1 MDTQQ
6 LLQQLQQ
13 QNTALKIRVFD
24 AEEEL
29 NHFKTNIQQFL
40 NGVADL
46 LQQDQITLQT
56 IYDYI
61 KEIQVESQKETTNDS
76 EENDET
82 LLLEENNKNK

>member
-1 MDTQQ
+1 MKMDQTQ

-13 QNTALKIRVFD
+13 QNAALKIRVFD

-29 NHFKTNIQQFL
+29 NHIKTNIQQFL

-56 IYDYI
+56 VYDYI
-61 KEIQVESQKETTNDS
+61 KNSQDTTIESAEEKS
-76 EENDET
+76 EDT
-82 LLLEENNKNK
+82 LLLEGKE

>member
-1 MDTQQ
+1 MDQTQ

-13 QNTALKIRVFD
+13 QNAALKIRVFD

-29 NHFKTNIQQFL
+29 THIKTNVQQFL

-56 IYDYI
+56 VYDYI
-61 KEIQVESQKETTNDS
+61 KNSQDTATELAEEKS
-76 EENDET
+76 EDT
-82 LLLEENNKNK
+82 LLLEGKE

>member
-1 MDTQQ
+1 MKMDQTQ

-13 QNTALKIRVFD
+13 QNAALKIRVFD

-29 NHFKTNIQQFL
+29 NHIKTNVQSFL

-56 IYDYI
+56 VYDYI
-61 KEIQVESQKETTNDS
+61 KNSQDTTTESAEEKS
-76 EENDET
+76 EDT
-82 LLLEENNKNK
+82 LLLEDKE

>member
-1 MDTQQ
+1 MDQTQ

-13 QNTALKIRVFD
+13 QNAALKIRVFD

-29 NHFKTNIQQFL
+29 NHIKTNVQSFL

-56 IYDYI
+56 VYDYI
-61 KEIQVESQKETTNDS
+61 KNIQDTTTESAEEKS
-76 EENDET
+76 EDT
-82 LLLEENNKNK
+82 LLLEGKE

>member
-1 MDTQQ
+1 MDQTQ

-13 QNTALKIRVFD
+13 QNAALKIRVFD

-29 NHFKTNIQQFL
+29 NHIKTNVQSFL

-56 IYDYI
+56 VYDCI
-61 KEIQVESQKETTNDS
+61 KNSQDTTTESAEEKS
-76 EENDET
+76 EDT
-82 LLLEENNKNK
+82 LLLEGKE

>member
-1 MDTQQ
+1 MKMDQTQ

-13 QNTALKIRVFD
+13 QNAALKIRVFD

-29 NHFKTNIQQFL
+29 THIKTNVQSFL

-56 IYDYI
+56 VYDYI
-61 KEIQVESQKETTNDS
+61 KNSQDTATESAEEKS
-76 EENDET
+76 EDT
-82 LLLEENNKNK
+82 LLLEGKE

>member
-1 MDTQQ
+1 MKMDKTQ

-13 QNTALKIRVFD
+13 QNAALKIRVFD

-29 NHFKTNIQQFL
+29 NHIKTNVQSFL

-56 IYDYI
+56 VYDYI
-61 KEIQVESQKETTNDS
+61 KNSQDTTTESAEEKS
-76 EENDET
+76 EDT
-82 LLLEENNKNK
+82 LLLEGKE

>member
-1 MDTQQ
+1 MKMDQTQ

-13 QNTALKIRVFD
+13 QNAALKIRVFD

-29 NHFKTNIQQFL
+29 THIKTNVQQFL

-56 IYDYI
+56 VYDYI
-61 KEIQVESQKETTNDS
+61 KNTQDTTTESAEEKS
-76 EENDET
+76 EDT
-82 LLLEENNKNK
+82 LLLEGKE

>member
-1 MDTQQ
+1 MKMDQTQ

-13 QNTALKIRVFD
+13 QNAALKIRVFD

-29 NHFKTNIQQFL
+29 NHIKTNVQSFL

-56 IYDYI
+56 VYDYI
-61 KEIQVESQKETTNDS
+61 KNSQDTTTESVEEKS
-76 EENDET
+76 EDT
-82 LLLEENNKNK
+82 LLLEGKE

>member
-1 MDTQQ
+1 MDQTQ

-13 QNTALKIRVFD
+13 QNAALKIRVFD

-29 NHFKTNIQQFL
+29 NHIKTNVQSFL

-56 IYDYI
+56 VYDYI
-61 KEIQVESQKETTNDS
+61 KNIQDTTTESDEEKS
-76 EENDET
+76 EDT
-82 LLLEENNKNK
+82 LLLEGKE

>member
-1 MDTQQ
+1 MKMDQTQ

-13 QNTALKIRVFD
+13 QNAALKIRVFD

-29 NHFKTNIQQFL
+29 NHIKTNVQSFL

-56 IYDYI
+56 VYDYI
-61 KEIQVESQKETTNDS
+61 KNSQDTTTESTEEKS
-76 EENDET
+76 EDT
-82 LLLEENNKNK
+82 LLLEGKE

>member
-1 MDTQQ
+1 MKMDQTQ

-29 NHFKTNIQQFL
+29 NHIKTNVQSFL

-56 IYDYI
+56 VYDYI
-61 KEIQVESQKETTNDS
+61 KNSQDTTTESAEEKS
-76 EENDET
+76 EDT
-82 LLLEENNKNK
+82 LLLEGKE

>member
-1 MDTQQ
+1 MDQTQ

-13 QNTALKIRVFD
+13 QNAALKIRVFD

-29 NHFKTNIQQFL
+29 NHIKTNIQQFL

-56 IYDYI
+56 VYDYI
-61 KEIQVESQKETTNDS
+61 KNSQNTTTESAEEKS
-76 EENDET
+76 EDT
-82 LLLEENNKNK
+82 LLLEGKE

>member
-1 MDTQQ
+1 MDQTQ

-13 QNTALKIRVFD
+13 QNAALKIRVFD

-29 NHFKTNIQQFL
+29 NHIKTNVQSFL

-56 IYDYI
+56 VYDYI
-61 KEIQVESQKETTNDS
+61 KNSQDVTTESAEEKS
-76 EENDET
+76 EDT
-82 LLLEENNKNK
+82 LLLEGKE

>member
-1 MDTQQ
+1 MKMDQTQ

-13 QNTALKIRVFD
+13 QNAALKIRVFD

-29 NHFKTNIQQFL
+29 NHIKTNVQSFL

-56 IYDYI
+56 VYDYI
-61 KEIQVESQKETTNDS
+61 KNSQDTTTESAEEKS
-76 EENDET
+76 EDT
-82 LLLEENNKNK
+82 LLLEGKE

>member
-1 MDTQQ
+1 MKMDQTQ

-13 QNTALKIRVFD
+13 QNAALKIRVFD

-29 NHFKTNIQQFL
+29 THIKTNVQSFL

-56 IYDYI
+56 VYDYV
-61 KEIQVESQKETTNDS
+61 KNSQYTTTESAEEKS
-76 EENDET
+76 EDT
-82 LLLEENNKNK
+82 LLLEGKE

>member
-1 MDTQQ
+1 MDQTQ

-13 QNTALKIRVFD
+13 QNATLKIRVFD

-29 NHFKTNIQQFL
+29 NHIKTNVQSFL

-56 IYDYI
+56 VYDYI
-61 KEIQVESQKETTNDS
+61 KNNQDTATESAEEKS
-76 EENDET
+76 EDT
-82 LLLEENNKNK
+82 LLLEGKE

>member
-1 MDTQQ
+1 MDQTQ

-13 QNTALKIRVFD
+13 QNAALKIRVFD

-29 NHFKTNIQQFL
+29 THIKTNVQQFL

-56 IYDYI
+56 VYDYI
-61 KEIQVESQKETTNDS
+61 KNTQDTTTESAEEKS
-76 EENDET
+76 EDT
-82 LLLEENNKNK
+82 LLLEGKE

>member
-1 MDTQQ
+1 MDQTQ

-13 QNTALKIRVFD
+13 QQQIAALKIRVFD

-29 NHFKTNIQQFL
+29 NHIKTNVQSFL

-56 IYDYI
+56 VYDYI
-61 KEIQVESQKETTNDS
+61 KNSQDTTTESAEEKS
-76 EENDET
+76 EDT
-82 LLLEENNKNK
+82 LLLEGKE

>member
-1 MDTQQ
+1 MDQTQ

-13 QNTALKIRVFD
+13 QNAALKIRVFD

-29 NHFKTNIQQFL
+29 NHIKTNVQSFL

-56 IYDYI
+56 VYDYI
-61 KEIQVESQKETTNDS
+61 KEIQDESPKEATDTDN
-76 EENDET
+76 NET
-82 LLLEENNKNK
+82 LLLEGKE

>member
-1 MDTQQ
+1 MDQTQ

-13 QNTALKIRVFD
+13 QNAALKIRVFD

-29 NHFKTNIQQFL
+29 NHIKTNVQSFL

-56 IYDYI
+56 VYDYI
-61 KEIQVESQKETTNDS
+61 KNSQDTTTESAEEKS
-76 EENDET
+76 EDP
-82 LLLEENNKNK
+82 LLLEGKEWVK

>member
-1 MDTQQ
+1 MDQTQ

-13 QNTALKIRVFD
+13 QNAALKIRVFD

-29 NHFKTNIQQFL
+29 NHIKTNVQSFL

-56 IYDYI
+56 VYDYI
-61 KEIQVESQKETTNDS
+61 KNSQDTTTESVEEKS
-76 EENDET
+76 EDT
-82 LLLEENNKNK
+82 LLLEGKE

>member
-1 MDTQQ
+1 MKMDQTQ

-13 QNTALKIRVFD
+13 QNAALKIRVFD

-29 NHFKTNIQQFL
+29 NHIKTNVQSFL

-56 IYDYI
+56 VYDYI
-61 KEIQVESQKETTNDS
+61 KNSQDTTTELAEEKS
-76 EENDET
+76 EDT
-82 LLLEENNKNK
+82 LLLEDKE

>member
-1 MDTQQ
+1 MDQTQ

-29 NHFKTNIQQFL
+29 NHIKTNVQSFL

-56 IYDYI
+56 VYDYI
-61 KEIQVESQKETTNDS
+61 KNSQDTTTESAEEKS
-76 EENDET
+76 EDT
-82 LLLEENNKNK
+82 LLLEGKE

>member
-1 MDTQQ
+1 MDQTQ

-13 QNTALKIRVFD
+13 QNAALKIRVFD

-29 NHFKTNIQQFL
+29 NHIKTNVQSFL

-56 IYDYI
+56 VYDYI
-61 KEIQVESQKETTNDS
+61 KNSQDTSTESAEEKS
-76 EENDET
+76 EDT
-82 LLLEENNKNK
+82 LLLEGKE